1 MQTHEFIPKAI
12 GGVRHKKIFTET
24 IYRNGKKIVV
34 RAAALSYVN
43 FQRYIQL
50 KYGVL
55 R

>member
-1 MQTHEFIPKAI
+1 MQTHEFIPKPI
-12 GGVRHKKIFTET
+12 GNVGHKKIYTET
-24 IYRNGKKIVV
+24 IFRNGKKIVV

-55 R
+55 K